1 MKYGYKT
8 PSINVKVEG
17 INIPKLST
25 DEKTTIDIS
34 IGEGALEVEG
44 NATELIDVTVSM
56 MKEIKSFTEWF
67 IDITEQVS
75 VRQAQSFHECFCGKD
90 KDATQSGDED

>member
-17 INIPKLST
+17 INIPNLST

-67 IDITEQVS
+67 IDITEQIN
-75 VRQAQSFHECFCGKD
+75 VRQAKSFHECFCGKD
-90 KDATQSGDED
+90 KEDTQSGDED